1 MGKTLKHAA
10 MHNPILC
17 VAATPA
23 LQRTMNFERLVRGG
37 VNRAKSVTYSPAGK
51 AVNVAL
57 VLQTLEARPLLTG
70 FLGGATGQ
78 MMRDLLAA
86 RGVAERCLET
96 PAPTR
101 ICNTVI
107 EAGRSGVTELV
118 EEAAPPGDDEWR
130 ALFRHCRELV
140 PDTSMMILAG
150 ALPPQSPLDIYAMFA
165 RAAREAGKPVLIDS
179 QKQPLLSAL
188 PHGPLLAKLNAYEV
202 GLTFG
207 REMTRQRDVIEAAQE
222 IQHRGAKWV
231 LVTNGAKPALLVG
244 EHAIHQFTPPRL
256 RAVNAV
262 GSGDATTAGIAA
274 ALAAG
279 EDMPSAVTLGLACG
293 AANALTLTPADV
305 DPAKA
310 RELRAQIG
318 MKLL

>member
-1 MGKTLKHAA
+1 MQ
-10 MHNPILC
+10 NPILC

-37 VNRAKSVTYSPAGK
+37 VNRARSVAYSPAGK

-57 VLQTLEARPLLTG
+57 VLRALDAAPLLTG
-70 FLGGATGQ
+70 FLGGSTGA
-78 MMRDLLAA
+78 MMRELLKA
-86 RGVAERCLET
+86 RGIAEQCIET

-101 ICNTVI
+101 ICTSVV
-107 EAGRSGVTELV
+107 EAVKSGVTELV
-118 EEAAPPGDDEWR
+118 EEAAPPTDDEWR
-130 ALFRHCRELV
+130 ALFRRCRELAQ
-140 PDTSMMILAG
+140 DTCMLILAG
-150 ALPPQSPLDIYAMFA
+150 ALPPLAPVDIYAMFA
-165 RAAREAGKPVLIDS
+165 RAAREAGRPVLIDS

-188 PHGPLLAKLNAYEV
+188 PHGPLLAKLNAHEL

-207 REMTRQRDVIEAAQE
+207 RPVGRQRDIVEAARELQR
-222 IQHRGAKWV
+222 RGAKWV
-231 LVTNGAKPALLVG
+231 LVTNGAKSALLVG
-244 EHAIHQFTPPRL
+244 EHTVHVYTPPRIQ
-256 RAVNAV
+256 AVNAV

-279 EDMPSAVTLGLACG
+279 DDMPAAVTLGLACG

-310 RELRAQIG
+310 RALREQVG